1 MRTYHRTTTRTK
13 STMRHRSKLTR
24 ILVSGSV
31 MLGLVSFISWP
42 GLKQDS
48 APSASQM
55 LPLTAESLV
64 EEAPSP
70 MPTMFV
76 ELESVVEPE
85 PEVVAKYSSYEV
97 TLVCQTVYGEARGC
111 SKEEQMLVVWC
122 ICNRADSTGASIE
135 QIVTAPRQFH
145 GYDSE
150 NPVTDEIRRVV
161 LEVLDAWSRGQEA
174 LVYEPYATTSEYL
187 YFSGD
192 GVHNWFREEY

>member
-1 MRTYHRTTTRTK
+1 
-13 STMRHRSKLTR
+13 
-24 ILVSGSV
+24 

-42 GLKQDS
+42 GPKQDC
-48 APSASQM
+48 APSVSQM

-76 ELESVVEPE
+76 EPE
-85 PEVVAKYSSYEV
+85 PEVTAKYSSYDV
-97 TLVCQTVYGEARGC
+97 TLICQTVYGEARGC

-122 ICNRADSTGASIE
+122 ICNRADSSGASIE
-135 QIVTAPRQFH
+135 QIVTVPRQFS
-145 GYDSE
+145 GYSPE
-150 NPVTDEIRRVV
+150 NPVTDAIRSVV
-161 LEVLDAWSRGQEA
+161 LEVLDAWSRDQKA

-192 GVHNWFREEY
+192 GRHNWFREEY